1 MTSELELFFK
11 PLAEDWWQRFAAKF
25 GNYQFGNQ
33 GVDAGAATQ
42 FCSLHFG
49 LRKQQV
55 KLLARYWERQGRIEL
70 TRNGW
75 RIPTLAQPI
84 QLVEVHIK

>member
-1 MTSELELFFK
+1 MTNELELFLK

-25 GNYQFGNQ
+25 GNYQFGNR

-55 KLLARYWERQGRIEL
+55 KLLARYWQQEGRIEIA
-70 TRNGW
+70 RNGW
-75 RIPTLAQPI
+75 KILKFAEPVQMLRGRIQ
-84 QLVEVHIK
+84 